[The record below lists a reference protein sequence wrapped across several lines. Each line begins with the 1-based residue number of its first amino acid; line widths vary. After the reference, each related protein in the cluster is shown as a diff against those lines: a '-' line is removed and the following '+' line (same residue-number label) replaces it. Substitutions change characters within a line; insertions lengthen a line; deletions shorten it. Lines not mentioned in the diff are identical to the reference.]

1 MKLQPEPRHLQLNL
15 SLLNQPPTQLPEGQ
29 DEELAVAL
37 MELLLH
43 AAASEDQIAVEPS
56 GGQDESETHE

>member
-1 MKLQPEPRHLQLNL
+1 MKLQPEPRHRQLHL
-15 SLLNQPPTQLPEGQ
+15 SLLDQPPTRLPKGQ

-37 MELLLH
+37 MELLLQ
-43 AAASEDQIAVEPS
+43 AANSENLIAAEPS